1 MLDNQP
7 INFLIDITP
16 LFNIGCSKKAIDLTT
31 DYVGGF
37 DKLTDLCC
45 HIALMQLKNYD
56 HDNISN
62 VIGQELSGHSD
73 HGVNSTY
80 TTLIHDVVLKYAHVL
95 HGNFVNILLTSANHR
110 TINHIEVHDAR
121 FDFNEITLQR
131 QHVTSQLK
139 ATLHWY

>member
-7 INFLIDITP
+7 TNFLIDITP

-45 HIALMQLKNYD
+45 HVAIMQLKNYD

-62 VIGQELSGHSD
+62 VIGQALSTHAV
-73 HGVNSTY
+73 HRIY
-80 TTLIHDVVLKYAHVL
+80 TNTMHDVVLKYTNVL
-95 HGNFVNILLTSANHR
+95 YRNFVNILLTSATNR

-121 FDFNEITLQR
+121 FDFNNTTLQR
-131 QHVTSQLK
+131 QNVTTQLK